1 MAESCLLSNWQR
13 LLGKK
18 VIFVTGTDEHG
29 EKIAAAAAARGSS
42 PSEHCDVISQ
52 DYKTLWKDVN
62 FLLYLKVLP
71 SQLTV

>member
-1 MAESCLLSNWQR
+1 LYERVDYFCLYKWQR

-29 EKIAAAAAARGSS
+29 EKIAASAAAAGST

-52 DYKTLWKDVN
+52 AYKTLWKDVS
-62 FLLYLKVLP
+62 FFD
-71 SQLTV
+71 